1 MNLIS
6 NDTCYGSY
14 YLINFRLSC
23 PACDLE
29 LASYEKFIEHVSKKH
44 ADDLSLRMRVR
55 ITEEEQK

>member
-1 MNLIS
+1 MIHVMDHN
-6 NDTCYGSY
+6 

-44 ADDLSLRMRVR
+44 ADDPSLRMRAR
-55 ITEEEQK
+55 ITKEEQK

>member
-1 MNLIS
+1 MIHVMDHN
-6 NDTCYGSY
+6 

-44 ADDLSLRMRVR
+44 ADDPPLRMRAR
-55 ITEEEQK
+55 ITKEDQK